1 MSASFVLDCS
11 ITMSWC
17 FGDEASAAAFAVLD
31 RLGSE
36 TAVVPSH
43 WFLDVTNVLTMA
55 EKRKRMT
62 APATTE
68 FLKLLSALDIEID
81 NVTADRAFPHVL
93 PLCRKYSLTSYDAA
107 YLELAI
113 RRELPLASL
122 DNELRAGAKKA
133 GVQVLGK
140 K

>member
-1 MSASFVLDCS
+1 MSAAFVLDCS
-11 ITMSWC
+11 VTMAWC
-17 FGDEASAAAFAVLD
+17 FGDEATAAAFAVLD

-36 TAVVPSH
+36 TAVVPPH
-43 WFLDVTNVLTMA
+43 WFLEVANVLTMA

-81 NVTADRAFPHVL
+81 NVTADRTFPHVL

-113 RRELPLASL
+113 RRQLPLASL
-122 DNELRAGAKKA
+122 DTELRVGAKQA
-133 GVQVLGK
+133 GIKVLGK
-140 K
+140 

>member
-1 MSASFVLDCS
+1 VSAAFVLDCS
-11 ITMSWC
+11 VTMAWC
-17 FGDEASAAAFAVLD
+17 FGDEATAAAFAVLD

-36 TAVVPSH
+36 TAVVPPH
-43 WFLDVTNVLTMA
+43 WFLEVANVLTMA

-81 NVTADRAFPHVL
+81 NVTADRTFPHVL

-113 RRELPLASL
+113 RRQLPLASL
-122 DNELRAGAKKA
+122 DTELRLGAKQA
-133 GVQVLGK
+133 GIKVLGK
-140 K
+140 

>member
-1 MSASFVLDCS
+1 MSAAFVLDCS
-11 ITMSWC
+11 VTMAWC
-17 FGDEASAAAFAVLD
+17 FGDEATAAAFAVLD
-31 RLGSE
+31 RLDSE
-36 TAVVPSH
+36 TAVVPPH
-43 WFLDVTNVLTMA
+43 WFLEIANVLTMA

-81 NVTADRAFPHVL
+81 NVTADRTFPHVL

-113 RRELPLASL
+113 RRQLPLASL
-122 DNELRAGAKKA
+122 DTELRLGAKHA
-133 GVQVLGK
+133 GIKVLGK
-140 K
+140 

>member
-1 MSASFVLDCS
+1 VSAAFVLDCS
-11 ITMSWC
+11 VTMAWC
-17 FGDEASAAAFAVLD
+17 FGDEATAAAFAVLD

-36 TAVVPSH
+36 TAVVPPH
-43 WFLDVTNVLTMA
+43 WFLEVANVLTMA

-81 NVTADRAFPHVL
+81 NVTADRTFPHVL

-113 RRELPLASL
+113 RRQLPLASL
-122 DNELRAGAKKA
+122 DTELRLGAKHA
-133 GVQVLGK
+133 GIKVLGK
-140 K
+140 

>member
-1 MSASFVLDCS
+1 MSAAFVLDCS
-11 ITMSWC
+11 VTMAWC
-17 FGDEASAAAFAVLD
+17 FGDEATAAAFAVLD

-36 TAVVPSH
+36 TAVVPPH
-43 WFLDVTNVLTMA
+43 WFLEVANVLTMA

-81 NVTADRAFPHVL
+81 NVTADRTFPHVL

-113 RRELPLASL
+113 RRQLPLASL
-122 DNELRAGAKKA
+122 DTELRLGAKQA
-133 GVQVLGK
+133 GIKVLGK
-140 K
+140 

>member
-1 MSASFVLDCS
+1 VSAAFVLDCS
-11 ITMSWC
+11 VTMAWC
-17 FGDEASAAAFAVLD
+17 FGDEATAAAFAVLD

-36 TAVVPSH
+36 TAVVPPH
-43 WFLDVTNVLTMA
+43 WFLEVANVLTMA

-81 NVTADRAFPHVL
+81 NVTADRTFPHVL

-113 RRELPLASL
+113 RRQLPLASL
-122 DNELRAGAKKA
+122 DNELRLGAKHA
-133 GVQVLGK
+133 GIKVLGK
-140 K
+140 